1 MLVKTNKKN
10 LASQRLLIE
19 KKLRPWTALRADSV
33 PRSGWIKAV
42 RGALGMNARQLAERV
57 GVEQS
62 VITRLEEREPLGNVT
77 LERLSRSAKAMN
89 CKLIYAIVP
98 QDRYSDLEAI
108 INEQAG
114 DLAQELVRRTEHSM
128 RLEKQGTDDD
138 DLAKELDSLTNE
150 LKSRMD
156 SRIWWRRVEKNSTET
171 HE

>member
-1 MLVKTNKKN
+1 
-10 LASQRLLIE
+10 
-19 KKLRPWTALRADSV
+19 
-33 PRSGWIKAV
+33 
-42 RGALGMNARQLAERV
+42 
-57 GVEQS
+57 
-62 VITRLEEREPLGNVT
+62 
-77 LERLSRSAKAMN
+77 MN

-108 INEQAG
+108 INEQAE

-138 DLAKELDSLTNE
+138 DLAKEIDSLTNQ

-156 SRIWWRRVEKNSTET
+156 SRIWWRRVEKSSAET

>member
-1 MLVKTNKKN
+1 
-10 LASQRLLIE
+10 
-19 KKLRPWTALRADSV
+19 
-33 PRSGWIKAV
+33 
-42 RGALGMNARQLAERV
+42 MNARQLAERV
-57 GVEQS
+57 GVDQS

-77 LERLSRSAKAMN
+77 LERLGRAAKAMN

-108 INEQAG
+108 INERAG

-138 DLAKELDSLTNE
+138 DLAKEIDRLAHQ

-156 SRIWWRRVEKNSTET
+156 SRIWWRRAGNSWAET
-171 HE
+171 HK